1 MEPDA
6 QLWSRAVSFARA
18 AAIVMVVVL
27 HAAIPHAVAELPNL
41 KWHVRE
47 PGGRAFDVIFWACY
61 ACATPLFSALAGFL
75 AAGSV
80 DRHGAAPWAR
90 QRAVRLGLPLVAG
103 TILVLP
109 LMYLVWLQGWT
120 ARGLAQ
126 PDHLLM
132 GNFAPGLERALWGL
146 GHLWYLQYVL
156 LLSLGYGLLRRA
168 GGSAGAAEARPP
180 PGVALAAGALLTA
193 MILIL
198 APGVML
204 DFRNAFV
211 PDISK
216 LAYHGVFFGVGAALW
231 AHRDGSARATRLGWV
246 ALPLAAVT
254 FWLLVTQ
261 IDAGRGGCEPWLGVV
276 GSAYVWSAIA
286 GVVWLGLVLRPGRV
300 IRAIA
305 AASFTAYILHLPVLA
320 AVQLVLMGVGL
331 SPWLKFGS
339 GVGVTLGVCLALHAG
354 LSRGRYGWLLGAR
367 GAG

>member
-27 HAAIPHAVAELPNL
+27 HAVIPYAVAELPNL
-41 KWHVRE
+41 RWHVRE

-109 LMYLVWLQGWT
+109 LMYLVWLRGWT

-132 GNFAPGLERALWGL
+132 GNFSPGLERALWGL
-146 GHLWYLQYVL
+146 GHLWYLEYALV
-156 LLSLGYGLLRRA
+156 LSLGYGLLRRA
-168 GGSAGAAEARPP
+168 WGRAGAGEARPP
-180 PGVALAAGALLTA
+180 PGVALGAGALLTA
-193 MILIL
+193 LIL
-198 APGVML
+198 MIEPGVML
-204 DFRNAFV
+204 DFRNSFV
-211 PDISK
+211 PDVPK
-216 LAYHGVFFGVGAALW
+216 LAYHGVFFGVGTALW
-231 AHRDGSARATRLGWV
+231 AHREGCARAKRIGWV
-246 ALPLAAVT
+246 ALPIAAVSL
-254 FWLLVTQ
+254 WMLIAR
-261 IDAGRGGCEPWLGVV
+261 IDAGRGGWEPWLGVV

-286 GVVWLGLVLRPGRV
+286 GVVWLGLVLRSGRV
-300 IRAIA
+300 IRAISG
-305 AASFTAYILHLPVLA
+305 ASFTAYILHLPVLA
-320 AVQLVLMGVGL
+320 AVQLVLMGVGV
-331 SPWLKFGS
+331 SPWLKCVA
-339 GVGVTLGVCLALHAG
+339 GVGVTLGACLALHAG
-354 LSRGRYGWLLGAR
+354 LSRVRYGWLLGAR